1 MTSNEFQI
9 LKYLKPL
16 VNIPYA
22 DLLNEFRDV
31 SAAECSIIRPED
43 RIEYLIA
50 AGLISS
56 SDNFLNI
63 TPLGLHELDEYIENQ
78 TRLDRVEATA
88 DESNAIARDGTE
100 SSRQANKI
108 AVIAAVISFF
118 SVIATIVVGICQ
130 H

>member
-1 MTSNEFQI
+1 MTNNEFRI

-16 VNIPYA
+16 VNVSRT
-22 DLLNEFRDV
+22 DLLGEFNDS

-43 RIEYLIA
+43 RINYLIA

-56 SDNFLNI
+56 NDNYLSI

-78 TRLDRVEATA
+78 TRLDHVEATA
-88 DESNAIARDGTE
+88 EESNVIARDVTE

-108 AVIAAVISFF
+108 AVAAAVISFF
-118 SVIATIVVGICQ
+118 SAIAAIVGIFQ
-130 H
+130 G